1 MTLSQ
6 QFAKLNKQYIALE
19 VKQNEAAKNNNEDLY
34 ENLSYEMDIVQQ
46 QMSVLSAKIEANE
59 SIKA

>member
-34 ENLSYEMDIVQQ
+34 ENISYEMDILQQ
-46 QMSVLSAKIEANE
+46 KMSEIATEIEKQENN
-59 SIKA
+59 

>member
-6 QFAKLNKQYIALE
+6 QFQKLNKQYIALE
-19 VKQNEAAKNNNEDLY
+19 VKQNEAAKKNNQDLY

-46 QMSVLSAKIEANE
+46 KMSEIATKIESAE
-59 SIKA
+59 KR